1 MTLPNMLASYV
12 DIIELTC
19 FLAWVILLLPAL
31 VYLGTAWPNRRNFL
45 FAGLGKEAIELYYE
59 QFFPTTVKKRLGK
72 RAAKKAASQEIE
84 VRFRHDFGR
93 LYGRR
98 HYLLPLSLLALLT
111 GIGMIA
117 TSDSIHVWLGWEP
130 GAKAYPKIAISAFL
144 GAYAWVLYDQ
154 FERFRN
160 GDFTAHD
167 VYAAIYRFLI
177 AIPLGISLASL
188 MTEKVQIGTAFLLA
202 AFPTTTLL
210 KLMRRLVSQRLEI
223 GEAEKGG
230 PLELEKL
237 QCVGRTNAERYLNE
251 GISTIAELAWTDP
264 IDLTIRTNREFN
276 FVVDSISQALL
287 WVYFEDRVKELYPFS
302 LRGAQEVCTLF
313 EDMDSGK
320 PKAKAAADGTV
331 TTAAEIMGLERESF
345 IYTLVAV
352 RDDPYSQFLYKIW
365 A

>member
-1 MTLPNMLASYV
+1 MTFLRTLTGYFNLV
-12 DIIELTC
+12 ELVC
-19 FLAWVILLLPAL
+19 LVAWVVLLLPSV
-31 VYLGTAWPNRRNFL
+31 VYLGTTWPNRRNFL
-45 FAGLGKEAIELYYE
+45 FARLSEDAIKLYYE
-59 QFFPTTVKKRLGK
+59 QFFPTTIKKRLGR
-72 RAAKKAASQEIE
+72 RAAKKAAAMDLK
-84 VRFRHDFGR
+84 VRFRRDFGR

-98 HYLLPLSLLALLT
+98 HYLLPLALLALLA
-111 GIGMIA
+111 GIGMVA
-117 TSDSIHVWLGWEP
+117 TADSIQVWLGWEP
-130 GAKAYPKIAISAFL
+130 AIRAYPKIGISAFL

-167 VYAAIYRFLI
+167 VYAGIYRFLI
-177 AIPLGISLASL
+177 AIPLGISFASL
-188 MTEKVQIGTAFLLA
+188 MNEKIQIGMAFLLA

-210 KLMRRLVSQRLEI
+210 KLARRLISQRLEI
-223 GEAEKGG
+223 GESEKGG

-287 WVYFEDRVKELYPFS
+287 WVYFEDRVKELYPLS

-313 EDMDSGK
+313 EDLDSGG
-320 PKAKAAADGTV
+320 PKAKAAAEITV
-331 TTAAEIMGLERESF
+331 QTAAKKLGLDRESF
-345 IYTLVAV
+345 VYTLIGV
-352 RDDPYSQFLYKIW
+352 RDDPYAQFLFKIW